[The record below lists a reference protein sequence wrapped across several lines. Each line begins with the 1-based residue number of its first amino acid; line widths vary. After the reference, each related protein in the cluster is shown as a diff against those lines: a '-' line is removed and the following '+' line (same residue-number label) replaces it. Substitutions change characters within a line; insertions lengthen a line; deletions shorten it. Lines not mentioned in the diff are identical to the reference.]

1 MFRFIIGLV
10 TGVAIGAAAASMSQ
24 GQSGQDLRAEFDRF
38 RNDLQQG
45 DFDAFSARLE
55 SRLKELQSSLEAR
68 FTEFQ
73 AAVEEAAE
81 EAEDAAEEAE
91 DAAEEAAEDAEEAA
105 NA

>member
-1 MFRFIIGLV
+1 MFRFIFGLV

-55 SRLKELQSSLEAR
+55 SRLKELQTSLEAR
-68 FTEFQ
+68 FTEFE
-73 AAVEEAAE
+73 ATVEEASDEAEEAAE
-81 EAEDAAEEAE
+81 EAVEEG
-91 DAAEEAAEDAEEAA
+91 EEAA

>member
-1 MFRFIIGLV
+1 MFRFIFGLV

-24 GQSGQDLRAEFDRF
+24 GSGQDLRAEFDRF

-55 SRLKELQSSLEAR
+55 SRLKELQTSLETR

-73 AAVEEAAE
+73 AAVEEASE
-81 EAEDAAEEAE
+81 EAEDGAEEVAQE
-91 DAAEEAAEDAEEAA
+91 AEETA

>member
-55 SRLKELQSSLEAR
+55 SRLKELQTSLEAR

-73 AAVEEAAE
+73 AAVEDAEEAAE
-81 EAEDAAEEAE
+81 DAEE
-91 DAAEEAAEDAEEAA
+91 AAEEAAEDAEEAA